1 MSSGKEAVLIGKVS
15 ATHGV
20 RGQLR
25 ITPFSGDVDSLL
37 TLRTIMVKKPGGEM
51 EIFAVAASKAH
62 GKKVIITLKA
72 FDNIN
77 QVLHLV
83 GRELYALR
91 EQLPE
96 LPEDEYY
103 WCDLLGL
110 QVVTEEGES
119 LGELVDIIVTGS
131 NDVYVVQ
138 GNGREILIPAL
149 ADVVLDVDSGAKRM
163 TVSLP
168 EGLLDL

>member
-1 MSSGKEAVLIGKVS
+1 MSSENEAVLIGKVS

-25 ITPFSGDVDSLL
+25 ITPYSGDVDSLL
-37 TLRTIMVKKPGGEM
+37 ALRSIMVKGPRGGM
-51 EIFAVAASKAH
+51 DTFTVSAAKAH

-83 GRELYALR
+83 GCELYAR
-91 EQLPE
+91 RDQLPR
-96 LPEDEYY
+96 LAKDEYY
-103 WCDLLGL
+103 WFDLLGL
-110 QVVTEEGES
+110 QVATEEGEV

-138 GNGREILIPAL
+138 GNGREILVPAL
-149 ADVVLDVDSGAKRM
+149 EDVVLCVDTVAKRM